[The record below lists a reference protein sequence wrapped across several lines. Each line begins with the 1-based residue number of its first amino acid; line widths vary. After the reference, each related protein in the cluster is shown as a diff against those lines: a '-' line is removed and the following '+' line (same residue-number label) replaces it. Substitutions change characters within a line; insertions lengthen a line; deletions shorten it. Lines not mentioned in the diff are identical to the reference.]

1 VNDKSLI
8 VDDIQSATRS
18 ETADMFGAKAAVG
31 QMSVT
36 CVTGTSVLEA
46 LLHRHLT
53 RSFRRSADW
62 VGIASQ

>member
-8 VDDIQSATRS
+8 VDDIQSATKS

-36 CVTGTSVLEA
+36 CVTGTSVLRFVAAQA
-46 LLHRHLT
+46 LNALVQT
-53 RSFRRSADW
+53 
-62 VGIASQ
+62 VC